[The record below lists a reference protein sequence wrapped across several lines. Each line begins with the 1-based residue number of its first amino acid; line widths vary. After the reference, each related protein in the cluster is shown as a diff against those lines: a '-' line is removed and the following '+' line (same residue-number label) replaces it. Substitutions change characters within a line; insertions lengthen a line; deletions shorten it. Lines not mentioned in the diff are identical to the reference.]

1 MTTTVDET
9 AAGRT
14 CCARKKDGS
23 PCQSWA
29 GAGSAFCITHDPARA
44 AQLAE
49 ARRKGGRARH
59 GRNVGSVGAQAPV
72 NLASPNDVLNLL
84 TEAVNEVRGMEASI
98 NKARAVGYLA
108 SVWADCYETS
118 ELERRVAALEAAQ
131 HGKAD

>member
-9 AAGRT
+9 AARRT

-59 GRNVGSVGAQAPV
+59 GRKVGAVGDSAPV
-72 NLASPNDVLNLL
+72 TLASLADVLAIL
-84 TEAVNEVRGMEASI
+84 TEAVNEVRALEPGV

-118 ELERRVAALEAAQ
+118 ELERRVAALEARAN
-131 HGKAD
+131 GGA